1 MRIVAISSVLSHLAR
16 KDFKSSFLCSA
27 SVPPSCVQRHGAWV
41 SPVNALGDSQH
52 CHTTKLAPI
61 KQARTNKQGVDMLN
75 CVFQSNIGGAMY
87 NMFQKLSTVL
97 KGNYAYRVGPR
108 PGSSPMHLSYL
119 GFRIERFHLG
129 TLWVAEAFPLL
140 GLPVRGP
147 VRRHAIWKGNPSTA
161 YCFKI
166 REQTLANHP
175 RR

>member
-41 SPVNALGDSQH
+41 SPVDALGDSQH

-97 KGNYAYRVGPR
+97 KGNYAYRVRPR
-108 PGSSPMHLSYL
+108 PGSSPMHLIL
-119 GFRIERFHLG
+119 GSELS
-129 TLWVAEAFPLL
+129 AFTWAPC
-140 GLPVRGP
+140 GWP
-147 VRRHAIWKGNPSTA
+147 RHSPSSACQSGDPFVGMPYGKEIQALRTVSKSA
-161 YCFKI
+161 SK
-166 REQTLANHP
+166 H
-175 RR
+175 